1 MKCFVYLII
10 FFLFSQCKPTEVA
23 TGPSQAPNIIF
34 ILADDLGYGDVE
46 ILNKYSKIHTPNL
59 NKLAQQSM
67 IFTQAHAPSA
77 VCTPTRYS
85 LLTANYS
92 WRSPKKSGVAWLW
105 IPL

>member
-1 MKCFVYLII
+1 MFRLLNY
-10 FFLFSQCKPTEVA
+10 FFLFSQCKPIEVP
-23 TGPSQAPNIIF
+23 TGLSQAPNIIF

-85 LLTANYS
+85 VLTGNYS

>member
-10 FFLFSQCKPTEVA
+10 FFLFSQCKPAEVT
-23 TGPSQAPNIIF
+23 TGPNQTPNIIF

-46 ILNKYSKIHTPNL
+46 ILNKQSKIPTPHL
-59 NKLAQQSM
+59 NKLAQQGM

-85 LLTANYS
+85 VLTANYS